1 MIQSYKLDSL
11 KMNIKDLSI
20 KTLDFAMKRI
30 AEIIGVLLICLSIL
44 LFLSLIT
51 YSPEDP
57 NFMFNENIEIKNLLG
72 FRGSYS
78 SDLLFQSVG
87 LISYLISFTVFFTGI
102 NLIKSKN
109 FLIILENIF
118 YGILYTIIGSFFLT
132 SFYPNSFWLY
142 INGNGGFVG
151 IFLQSTFLTNII
163 NLNKDIA
170 YFVIFILIVIIFLIS
185 INFSLN
191 NFIKFNKKIFLRIS
205 KFKNKNKNIEN
216 FDQEEDIEFV
226 EESEKP
232 IQEDLPFNK
241 KFLKT

>member
-132 SFYPNSFWLY
+132 SFYPNNFWLHV
-142 INGNGGFVG
+142 NGSGGFVG
-151 IFLQSTFLTNII
+151 IFSNTLSNFI
-163 NLNKDIA
+163 NLNKDIS
-170 YFVIFILIVIIFLIS
+170 YYII
-185 INFSLN
+185 
-191 NFIKFNKKIFLRIS
+191 
-205 KFKNKNKNIEN
+205 
-216 FDQEEDIEFV
+216 
-226 EESEKP
+226 
-232 IQEDLPFNK
+232 
-241 KFLKT
+241 